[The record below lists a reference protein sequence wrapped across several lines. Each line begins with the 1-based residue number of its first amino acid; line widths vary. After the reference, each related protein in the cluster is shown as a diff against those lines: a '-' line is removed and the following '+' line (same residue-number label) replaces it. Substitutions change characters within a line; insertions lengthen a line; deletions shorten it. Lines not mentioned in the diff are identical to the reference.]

1 MKQIYPATITGKSF
15 APGGSVLDH
24 NFGAGDQYTLGVEE
38 EYMFESDGWHPIVL
52 EASRPGVNLTVDS

>member
-24 NFGAGDQYTLGVEE
+24 AFGKSEPYTLGV
-38 EYMFESDGWHPIVL
+38 
-52 EASRPGVNLTVDS
+52 

>member
-24 NFGAGDQYTLGVEE
+24 NFGAGDPYTLGVEE
-38 EYMFESDGWHPIVL
+38 EYMLLDTR
-52 EASRPGVNLTVDS
+52 ASISSSTWTRSSPPRRTVS